1 MQLQAE
7 TRNKV
12 FAEKLETL
20 LHRAYHLQEDF
31 GSSIPTESVLA
42 DFGTSHFVVFIGRIC
57 SLGGPCLRRA
67 NLEYWLVMCRFNKT
81 NTGHLKFTMI
91 FPSVNLLKWVRTSS
105 KGTQLN
111 GFVHSATVFSS
122 SLAESEGTLILPQVE
137 SFHRLRDDD
146 ATTISS
152 DDSFFSA
159 AEVGNFSVFINTDS
173 SSTND

>member
-1 MQLQAE
+1 MVLFPLQSQAE

-31 GSSIPTESVLA
+31 GTSIPTDSVLA
-42 DFGTSHFVVFIGRIC
+42 DFGKSHFVVLIGRIDAC
-57 SLGGPCLRRA
+57 SHEGPCLRRA
-67 NLEYWLVMCRFNKT
+67 NLEYQIVMCRFNET
-81 NTGHLKFTMI
+81 IMGHLKFTLI
-91 FPSVNLLKWVRTSS
+91 CLSVDLLKWVRTSS
-105 KGTQLN
+105 KGRQLY
-111 GFVHSATVFSS
+111 GFVNSAGVFSSS
-122 SLAESEGTLILPQVE
+122 SLAESEGTLILPQIE

-159 AEVGNFSVFINTDS
+159 ADVSSVFS
-173 SSTND
+173 YKY